1 MAFLGGS
8 GSVSMVQFVWA
19 GTPGAGPSRLQ
30 WPWCATVVSEQT
42 NLHNL
47 HNLHIQVGLWLP
59 AAVKKARLKCKF
71 LVCVTFVLVFWAHV
85 LYSHRFHWD
94 FLPLSLSEFC
104 LDSLIRFLESH
115 NFGSRRV
122 GSVNPVGRRIR
133 CEGRLKTIPI
143 LQNAQCGYAGNI
155 WNSIASELHIDIMIR
170 YVQSSKCSNLMNH
183 GNMET
188 SGATPLGRRF
198 DLKVLLSRSPHVLKW
213 WL

>member
-1 MAFLGGS
+1 MAFLG

-94 FLPLSLSEFC
+94 FLPLSLSQNFVWILWSGFWNRITLGADV
-104 LDSLIRFLESH
+104 LDRWIRWVDGSDVKA
-115 NFGSRRV
+115 GSR
-122 GSVNPVGRRIR
+122 P
-133 CEGRLKTIPI
+133 
-143 LQNAQCGYAGNI
+143 
-155 WNSIASELHIDIMIR
+155 
-170 YVQSSKCSNLMNH
+170 
-183 GNMET
+183 
-188 SGATPLGRRF
+188 
-198 DLKVLLSRSPHVLKW
+198 SRSFRMHSVAMQEHLKQHCAGAPHRYD
-213 WL
+213 